1 MADYINDVLTPN
13 ALVSLMRLKAESTNY
28 RDDGQ
33 CSRCIHAREVPGSAH
48 IGCAKPD
55 AQMSG
60 NPHGIKEGWFMYPIN
75 FDPVWKS
82 RSCTNYEPT
91 TATAQSV
98 TQSAEQS
105 S

>member
-1 MADYINDVLTPN
+1 MDYFTDVITETGLITL
-13 ALVSLMRLKAESTNY
+13 AQLRAEKAPY
-28 RDDGQ
+28 CDHGQ
-33 CSRCIHAREVPGSAH
+33 CARCTHAREVPGSAH
-48 IGCAKPD
+48 IGCATPD
-55 AQMSG
+55 ADMTG

-75 FDPVWKS
+75 FDPCWKS
-82 RSCTNYEPT
+82 RSCKNYEPT